1 MASAYLTA
9 TDLEAYFE
17 PSEIVQISNLHNP
30 TATVLDAVKAA
41 KGIEWASGL
50 ADSYLAVRYV
60 LPLPAT
66 LSPPDSLKSRI
77 ADLWR
82 YGMDTIAPREDV
94 RKRYE
99 DAIKWLEA
107 LAKGDVSLGPDF
119 PLNSLAPVPEGIVGG
134 EAGILVPPPIFGGG
148 GLDGF

>member
-1 MASAYLTA
+1 MASAYITA
-9 TDLEAYFE
+9 TELEAYFE
-17 PSEIVQISNLHNP
+17 PSEIVQVSNLHNP
-30 TATVLDAVKAA
+30 SATALDAAKVA

-50 ADSYLAVRYV
+50 ADSYISVRY
-60 LPLPAT
+60 LMPLPTAV
-66 LSPPDSLKSRI
+66 PIPDSLQSRV

-119 PLNSLAPVPEGIVGG
+119 PLNSLAPAPEGFVGG
-134 EAGILVPPPIFGGG
+134 DVGILVPPPIFGGG